1 MPNTPPPVPPT
12 QQQPV
17 NSYLAN
23 QQSQVEGENQ
33 YWDYLWKNHPAEVWK
48 ANPVKAAQYAA
59 HGAISNAT
67 NDVNMA
73 ANTIGA
79 VIDPEETLAANKV
92 ETALLGKNPGE
103 TIANLTVP
111 KPQETAVKEG
121 IITPEPETGGIPEGE
136 YVYHAFDKSRLPSI
150 KAEGLRPGTW
160 FANSPEEALQ
170 SGVAPISGNRADLMV
185 VRVPR
190 SEIKPRTPD
199 AADIGAR
206 EAEKGRFIQS
216 DVRHAN
222 PQLVSHKGNPAVVS
236 ASGNVMEIPPEK
248 TTGIHDST
256 IKQGGA
262 IPGGRFP
269 KMGKNGQDVVMFHD
283 PTTGSTLGLPEDEI
297 SVGNVKQSLVESR
310 AKYSGKTKNMAAIPG
325 AVLLAS
331 KIKKTPK
338 SKVLKNKSTI
348 EIETPGVE
356 DRTKNAIPPPPK
368 PRPRSE
374 TPGSSIA

>member
-121 IITPEPETGGIPEGE
+121 IITPEPEMGDAPEGE

-160 FANSPEEALQ
+160 FANSPEEALK
-170 SGVAPISGNRADLMV
+170 SGVAPKLGNKSDLMI

-199 AADIGAR
+199 PADIGAR
-206 EAEKGRFIQS
+206 EVEKGRFVQS
-216 DVRHAN
+216 DVRHPN
-222 PQLVSHKGNPAVVS
+222 PQLVSRKGNPAIVS
-236 ASGNVMEIPPEK
+236 ASGDVMEIPPRK
-248 TTGIHDST
+248 TTGKHDSV
-256 IKQGGA
+256 IEQGGA
-262 IPGGRFP
+262 IPGGRWR
-269 KMGKNGQDVVMFHD
+269 KEGGMDQDLILFHD
-283 PTTGSTLGLPEDEI
+283 PQTGSTLALPEDKV
-297 SVGNVKQSLVESR
+297 STGNVQQHLIDSR
-310 AKYSGKTKNMAAIPG
+310 AKYSGKTKDMAAIPG
-325 AVLLAS
+325 AILLGS
-331 KIKKTPK
+331 KLKKTSKTPK
-338 SKVLKNKSTI
+338 LKNKSSI

-356 DRTKNAIPPPPK
+356 DRTKNAVPPPAK
-368 PRPRSE
+368 FKSRAE